1 MGIHPRQSSNLLLLN
16 PNLLFKPSILQFRL
30 AIIKFK
36 HQFGNSNIQ
45 LGNSNIQ
52 FGNSIIQFV
61 SSNIQFGHSAIS
73 AFVGSGY
80 EKVSQACL
88 GLFGEKGANSLAS
101 LVNLSSGI
109 KVRKFYVLFFILI
122 LNNDLKISDVSL
134 ICVIL

>member
-45 LGNSNIQ
+45 

-73 AFVGSGY
+73 AFVRSGY

-109 KVRKFYVLFFILI
+109 KVRKLYVLFFILI